1 MQTVEAIIEATG
13 AVRLLSDVRPSKRS
27 RALVTILDEEPRG
40 EDRYITSIQKRAQLL
55 SAFKRAQETNIFR
68 DIADP
73 SDWKR
78 KLRNEWD

>member
-13 AVRLLSDVRPSKRS
+13 AVRLLSDVRPAKRR
-27 RALVTILDEEPRG
+27 RALVTILDEEPMG
-40 EDRYITSIQKRAQLL
+40 DDRQVSSIQKKAQLL
-55 SAFKRAQETNIFR
+55 SAFKRAQEANIFR